1 MDRVALRR
9 AFFRPFGRRRPEKR
23 HSAQSALCALTAGH
37 CSVLRGLAWYAGLTG
52 PGCYVSGLFYKTWHT
67 QCAMYAVTIENPA
80 GFASHRHSCS
90 GSRRSSV
97 AHSHTCVGRGSQ
109 PLAPPAPCS
118 DRASGKGL
126 GEYRVQCPVYGV
138 QSTEY
143 SAQYPVYCIV
153 YKRGKPRH

>member
-1 MDRVALRR
+1 VDRVALRR

-97 AHSHTCVGRGSQ
+97 AHSHTCVGRGRVATLIFWNYQ
-109 PLAPPAPCS
+109 PCLAAKITGKY
-118 DRASGKGL
+118 RAF
-126 GEYRVQCPVYGV
+126 
-138 QSTEY
+138 
-143 SAQYPVYCIV
+143 
-153 YKRGKPRH
+153 YKITRQITALKKKKKKS